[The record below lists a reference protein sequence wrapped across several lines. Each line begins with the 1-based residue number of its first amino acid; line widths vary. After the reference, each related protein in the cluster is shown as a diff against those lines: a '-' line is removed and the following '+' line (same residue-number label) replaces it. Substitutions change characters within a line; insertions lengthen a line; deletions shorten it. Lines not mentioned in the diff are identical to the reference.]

1 VLDHATSEIAIGNKL
16 GIDATKKLLGAGFKR
31 PWPALTRLRG
41 FDPLDNFFHRA
52 SR

>member
-1 VLDHATSEIAIGNKL
+1 VDRAEPLFKQWLAS
-16 GIDATKKLLGAGFKR
+16 LLLA
-31 PWPALTRLRG
+31 RLRG